1 MATRDLATLRR
12 QPASLPASLPV
23 CVLSFADQRAT
34 AAQALP
40 N

>member
-1 MATRDLATLRR
+1 VATRDLAPLRR
-12 QPASLPASLPV
+12 QPASLPV